1 MLVRVIVSLV
11 CAVFGGLTISVGI
24 CNWQPR
30 PSWAGGVCR
39 SHVELIWLV
48 SVPLLFSL
56 VYLAMANR
64 TRAFRRPI
72 AAVLLSVYGIYG
84 VAHALQTREWWVW
97 VLSLCALSAAIG
109 VFIRKRWAYALV
121 LGISACICGA
131 VGLWSLSRSKCRIFS
146 AIPLGRENPI
156 PASGYGVLAHGQLLL
171 LRGEP
176 ARSARA
182 QIRVIQ
188 GYSPLSARAGR
199 RPTAWTAAFPAIPA
213 GRGGFRR

>member
-39 SHVELIWLV
+39 SHVELIWLL
-48 SVPLLFSL
+48 SVPLLLSL
-56 VYLAMANR
+56 AYLAMANR

-97 VLSLCALSAAIG
+97 ILSLCALAAAIG

-121 LGISACICGA
+121 W
-131 VGLWSLSRSKCRIFS
+131 GLALVYAAQW
-146 AIPLGRENPI
+146 
-156 PASGYGVLAHGQLLL
+156 GYGVYRA
-171 LRGEP
+171 
-176 ARSARA
+176 ASA
-182 QIRVIQ
+182 
-188 GYSPLSARAGR
+188 GYFQQSPLGERILSLLPGTVYLLMASYCCYAVSQREAQGLR
-199 RPTAWTAAFPAIPA
+199 S
-213 GRGGFRR
+213 G